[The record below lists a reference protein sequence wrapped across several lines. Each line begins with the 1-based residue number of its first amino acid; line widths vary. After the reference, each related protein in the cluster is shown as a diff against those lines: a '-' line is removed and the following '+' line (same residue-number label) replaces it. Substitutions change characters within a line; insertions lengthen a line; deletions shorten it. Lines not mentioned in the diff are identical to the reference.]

1 MRLCFFFDFCSLHIM
16 ELEVVKKRLEE
27 RHEARYKELEF
38 KRLSLLSKLR
48 SQVNDFLSEFPAVT
62 RLVVFGSLTRQGYFT
77 KLSDVDIAVSGL
89 PNALYW
95 DAMGW
100 LENCLKLEN
109 IDLVRLEDANPRII
123 KHIDRGETLYD
134 KKPSS

>member
-1 MRLCFFFDFCSLHIM
+1 MD
-16 ELEVVKKRLEE
+16 LEVVKKRLEE

-38 KRLSLLSKLR
+38 MRLALLNRLK
-48 SQVNDFLSEFPAVT
+48 SQVNEFVREFSPVT

-89 PNALYW
+89 PNAQYW

-100 LENCLKLEN
+100 FENCLQLEN
-109 IDLVRLEDANPRII
+109 IDLMRLEDANPRII

-134 KKPSS
+134 KKL